1 MAKRPIEKNMLDKLY
16 EKYNHREYVHPD
28 PLEFLYEYPEIRDR
42 EIVGLIASGLAYG
55 RVSQIL
61 RSVRKVLERM
71 PGPAE
76 FVANGN
82 KEEFEQV
89 FRDFKH
95 RFTTGADL
103 AGLLAG
109 IKHALEEYGSLNRCF
124 LAGLKEDDKTAYEA
138 GLIFSNRLSKGK
150 RNSLLP
156 SAGGKSACKRLH
168 LFLRWMVRKDAVD
181 PGGWEGISGRKLI
194 VPLDTH
200 MHSMSVRLGLTRR
213 RQADGRTAREIT
225 EAFRKIVPEDTA
237 KYDFSLTR
245 PGIRREK
252 DILD

>member
-1 MAKRPIEKNMLDKLY
+1 MAIEKHTLEGLY
-16 EKYNHREYVHPD
+16 EKYNRREYVHPD
-28 PLEFLYEYPEIRDR
+28 PLEFLYDYPAVRDR

-55 RVSQIL
+55 RVGQIL
-61 RSVRKVLERM
+61 KSVRKVLEKM

-76 FVANGN
+76 FVADGDK
-82 KEEFEQV
+82 KEFGKV

-95 RFTTGADL
+95 RFTTGEEL

-109 IKHALEEYGSLNRCF
+109 IKHVVEEYGSLNRCF
-124 LAGLKEDDKTAYEA
+124 LTGMKKDDPTVYEA
-138 GLIFSNRLSKGK
+138 GLEFSKKLSAGKGS
-150 RNSLLP
+150 SLLP

-181 PGGWEGISGRKLI
+181 PGGWEGISESKLI

-200 MHSMSVRLGLTRR
+200 MHRISIRLGLTRR
-213 RQADGRTAREIT
+213 RQADGQTAREIT

-245 PGIRREK
+245 PGIRKERG
-252 DILD
+252 ILDFGF